1 MAALTLDR
9 SADEAGDWR
18 LQTAA
23 TETLAAETLA
33 ITAEFT
39 SLGNTRADAS
49 SAEAR
54 QLPSVNAQ
62 TAILVQKRGTPHCSE
77 NPR

>member
-9 SADEAGDWR
+9 SANEAGDWW

-23 TETLAAETLA
+23 TETLAT
-33 ITAEFT
+33 TAEFT

-62 TAILVQKRGTPHCSE
+62 TATLVQKRGTPHYSE
-77 NPR
+77 NRR

>member
-9 SADEAGDWR
+9 SAEDCEVWR

-33 ITAEFT
+33 TSAEFT

-49 SAEAR
+49 SAGAK